1 MPTDRELGAFH
12 ANAINEH
19 LTRRSVA
26 LMLFTQSLDHPTDV
40 GSGTCIKI
48 GSRHLIATVAHNL
61 EGLTDYRQVGVAAL
75 SVGKFSDQTPKVV
88 GWGHR
93 GGRASDLDVAW
104 LEISPGAVEP
114 WARLWDRTFVTLD
127 RVSVAP
133 VPVQRHVSLLGQPAD
148 YVKHGKIDEQP
159 MLGFTPLPYS
169 GLTIAT
175 PAKAAPTTDIFM
187 EYPRKAYTEEGLRE
201 LPKAPGLS
209 GSGLW
214 LLNDEQGGLWT
225 PEHAQLIGIETCW
238 LEFEYLRGNPIREWL
253 QMVREDLPELASE
266 IDPVLAR

>member
-1 MPTDRELGAFH
+1 MPTDRELGTFH
-12 ANAINEH
+12 GNAINEH

-26 LMLFTQSLDHPTDV
+26 LMLFTKDLDHPTDV

-48 GSRHLIATVAHNL
+48 GNRHLIATVAHNL
-61 EGLTDYRQVGVAAL
+61 EGLTDFRHVGVAAF

-88 GWGHR
+88 GWGQR
-93 GGRASDLDVAW
+93 GGRGHALDVAW
-104 LEISPGAVEP
+104 LEINPGAIEP
-114 WARLWDRTFVTLD
+114 WSRFWDRAFVTLD
-127 RVSVAP
+127 RVSVDP

-148 YVKHGKIDEQP
+148 YVKHGKIEEQP

-169 GLTIAT
+169 GLTMAP
-175 PAKAAPTTDIFM
+175 PANAAPTTDIFM
-187 EYPRKAYTEEGLRE
+187 EYPREAYTEEGRRE

-214 LLNDEQGGLWT
+214 LLNDERPGFWT
-225 PEHAQLIGIETCW
+225 PEHAQLIGIETGW
-238 LEFEYLRGNPIREWL
+238 LEFEYLRGSPIRAWL
-253 QMVREDLPELASE
+253 QMVREDIPELAHE